1 MILVDT
7 NVLIDIFAA
16 DPTWKDRSLN
26 ALRLASARDALAVNE
41 VVYAELAPGFPNV
54 AELDMGIA
62 ALGIVAAP
70 SPRAALFLA
79 GHAFRRYRRRG
90 GAPTGVLP
98 DFFIGAHA
106 AVAGAQLLTRDSRR
120 IKDYFPSVSLIAP

>member
-7 NVLIDIFAA
+7 NVLIDIFAE

-79 GHAFRRYRRRG
+79 GHAFRCYRRRG
-90 GAPTGVLP
+90 GARTGMLP